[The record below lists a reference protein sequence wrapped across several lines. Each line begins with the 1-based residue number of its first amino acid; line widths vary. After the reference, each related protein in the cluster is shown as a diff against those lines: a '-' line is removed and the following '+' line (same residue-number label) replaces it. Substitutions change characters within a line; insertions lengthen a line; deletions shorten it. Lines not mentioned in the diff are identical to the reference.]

1 MGAPG
6 SEKEKD
12 THEDRATS
20 EDRTRTITELGAS
33 HSLAMQHDYAD
44 MKRYIGEIRGFPAHP
59 TRFVTPPPDTRHR

>member
-20 EDRTRTITELGAS
+20 EARTCTITKLGAS
-33 HSLAMQHDYAD
+33 HSLAMQHDYAGTE
-44 MKRYIGEIRGFPAHP
+44 RYIGERRDSRP
-59 TRFVTPPPDTRHR
+59 TRPAS